1 MDTKILWNS
10 FLEKIKEKVDNF
22 AYDTWFKETTL
33 ESLDGDKAIVVVP
46 LHIHKKHLPEKYG
59 DIIEDLFTEIS
70 GSIFKF
76 DFVVKDEL
84 IVHKQN
90 INENTGVPY
99 KSYIDTNLNENYL
112 FETFV
117 VGESNRFAH
126 AAALAVG
133 ESPGKIYNPLFLYGK
148 SGLGKTHLMHA
159 IGNYIIKN
167 SNKSVLYVTSEQF
180 ISDFLGLSKH
190 NKKNNF
196 EYIDFFKSKYRNI
209 DVLIVDD
216 IQFLAGCTG
225 TQKEFFHTFQ
235 DLYGANKQIIISSD
249 RSPDDLKLL
258 EDRLRTRFSC
268 GLTVNIYPPE
278 FNLRVQIIQN
288 KIKSHSLYNE
298 IPDVVIEYI
307 ANNCQSDVRQLEGAI
322 TRLYAYAVMMSGKD
336 IDLDL
341 AIEALKDSLG
351 SSVSTKNGVQKIQRI
366 VADYYN
372 VSVEDLK
379 SKRRIVTIALPRQI
393 AMYLSRTMTDES
405 YPRIGMEFG
414 GKNHSTVIHSFEK
427 VANELKKNSQL
438 KEVIEH
444 LKIEI
449 G

>member
-1 MDTKILWNS
+1 MDTKNLWNS
-10 FLEKIKEKVDNF
+10 FLENIKENVDSLAF
-22 AYDTWFKETTL
+22 DTWFKDTTL
-33 ESLDGDKAIVVVP
+33 ERLEDDKAVVLVP
-46 LHIHKKHLPEKYG
+46 MQIHKKHLSEKYG
-59 DIIEDLFTEIS
+59 DIIETVFNDVS
-70 GSIFKF
+70 GSNFNFEYI
-76 DFVVKDEL
+76 VKDEIETL
-84 IVHKQN
+84 KQN
-90 INENTGVPY
+90 ISEETGVPY
-99 KSYIDTNLNENYL
+99 KSYIDTNLNDNYL

-133 ESPGKIYNPLFLYGK
+133 ENPGKIYNPLFLYGK

-159 IGNYIIKN
+159 IGNYII
-167 SNKSVLYVTSEQF
+167 SNTNKTVLYVTSEQF

-216 IQFLAGCTG
+216 IQFLAGATG

-235 DLYGANKQIIISSD
+235 DLYGSNKQIIISSD
-249 RSPDDLKLL
+249 RSPEDLKVL

-278 FNLRVQIIQN
+278 FNLRVQIIKN

-298 IPDVVIEYI
+298 IPEVVVEYI

-322 TRLYAYAVMMSGKD
+322 TRLYAYAAMMSGKD
-336 IDLDL
+336 ITLEL

-351 SSVSTKNGVQKIQRI
+351 KSFSLKNGIQKIQRI
-366 VADYYN
+366 VAEYYN
-372 VSVEDLK
+372 VSVDDLK
-379 SKRRIVTIALPRQI
+379 SKRRVVSIALPRQI

-414 GKNHSTVIHSFEK
+414 GKNHSTVIHSYEK
-427 VANELKKNSQL
+427 VERELKSNDQL

-444 LKIEI
+444 LKVEI
-449 G
+449 A